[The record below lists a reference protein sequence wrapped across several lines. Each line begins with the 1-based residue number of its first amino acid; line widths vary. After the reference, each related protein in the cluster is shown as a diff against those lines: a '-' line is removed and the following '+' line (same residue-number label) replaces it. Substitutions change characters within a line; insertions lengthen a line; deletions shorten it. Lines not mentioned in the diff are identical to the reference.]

1 MRSCHVKLSLGRCS
15 AWYSALGLLDKNAI
29 DFGGAANHLMTP
41 DLAPFGVSE
50 L

>member
-29 DFGGAANHLMTP
+29 DPFKGIAGGKTIASTTRA
-41 DLAPFGVSE
+41 
-50 L
+50 